1 MRTIHLLRSA
11 ARALLLAAA
20 LAVPSAGAATFR
32 FANQGDALSV
42 DPHMHNEAVLLSLMG
57 NVYEALTG
65 RDRNFA
71 LRPELAT
78 DWKQT
83 APTMWRFN
91 LRKGVKF
98 HDGSPFTADD
108 VIFSFER
115 ARGEGSDVRVYVAG
129 IREIRKV
136 DSHAIDIITNEPFS
150 ILPQNVSR
158 WYIMSKTWCER
169 HNATRPVDVRKGT
182 ENHAS
187 THANGT
193 GPFVLKSREPGVRT
207 VFAVHPG
214 WWGQPEHNLTEATF
228 TPIGNDATR
237 VAALISGEMDLVDPV
252 PLQDAPRVKAA
263 PTLKVQQSPEMRTIF
278 LGMDQKRDEL
288 LFSSVKGRN
297 PLKDRRVRQ
306 ALYQAIDIE
315 AIRTRIMRG
324 ASTPAGLMVAPAV
337 RGFVESLNK
346 RLPHDPEAARRLL
359 AEAGYASGFELGMHC
374 PNDRYVNDSEICQA
388 VASML
393 AKVGVRINLVAEPK
407 TQFFPKLLQ
416 RNVSFY
422 LAGWTPTSQDSH
434 NALFALM
441 ATPGESGQGQ
451 FNGGSYS
458 NPRVD
463 DLIRRIAAEN
473 DLAKRD
479 AMIAEA
485 FRLHQDD
492 VGHIPLHQ
500 QPLTWGMRKNVDV
513 VQSPDSFLALRWV
526 VVR

>member
-1 MRTIHLLRSA
+1 
-11 ARALLLAAA
+11 
-20 LAVPSAGAATFR
+20 
-32 FANQGDALSV
+32 
-42 DPHMHNEAVLLSLMG
+42 
-57 NVYEALTG
+57 
-65 RDRNFA
+65 
-71 LRPELAT
+71 
-78 DWKQT
+78 
-83 APTMWRFN
+83 
-91 LRKGVKF
+91 
-98 HDGSPFTADD
+98 
-108 VIFSFER
+108 
-115 ARGEGSDVRVYVAG
+115 VYVAG

-136 DSHAIDIITNEPFS
+136 DTHAIDIVTSEPFS
-150 ILPQNVSR
+150 ILPQNMSR

-187 THANGT
+187 THATGT

-252 PLQDAPRVKAA
+252 PLQDAPRVRANPA
-263 PTLKVQQSPEMRTIF
+263 LKIQQSPEMRTIF

-306 ALYQAIDIE
+306 ALYQAIDVE
-315 AIRTRIMRG
+315 AIRSRIMRG

-346 RLPHDPEAARRLL
+346 RLSHDPEAARRLL
-359 AEAGYASGFELGMHC
+359 AEAGYASGFDLGMHC

-388 VASML
+388 
-393 AKVGVRINLVAEPK
+393 
-407 TQFFPKLLQ
+407 QFFPKLLQ

-441 ATPGESGQGQ
+441 ATPGDSGQGQ

-458 NPRVD
+458 NPRLD
-463 DLIRRIAAEN
+463 DLIRRIGAEN
-473 DLAKRD
+473 DPAKRD

-500 QPLTWGMRKNVDV
+500 QPLTWGMRKNVEV

-526 VVR
+526 MVR

>member
-1 MRTIHLLRSA
+1 MNVRLLRAA

-20 LAVPSAGAATFR
+20 LATPQVGAATFR

-83 APTMWRFN
+83 APTVWRFN

-136 DSHAIDIITNEPFS
+136 DSHAIDIATNEPFS

-158 WYIMSKTWCER
+158 WYIMSKIWCER
-169 HNATRPVDVRKGT
+169 HNAARPVDVRKGT

-187 THANGT
+187 IHANGT

-252 PLQDAPRVKAA
+252 PLQDVPRVKATPA
-263 PTLKVQQSPEMRTIF
+263 LRIQQSPEMRTIF

-306 ALYQAIDIE
+306 ALYQAIDVE
-315 AIRTRIMRG
+315 AIRSRIMRG
-324 ASTPAGLMVAPAV
+324 ASTPTGLMVAPTV
-337 RGFVESLNK
+337 RGFVETLNR

-359 AEAGYASGFELGMHC
+359 AEAGYAAGFEVGMHC

-393 AKVGVRINLVAEPK
+393 AKVGVRVNLVAEPK

-441 ATPGESGQGQ
+441 ATPGEGGQGQ

-458 NPRVD
+458 NQRVD
-463 DLIRRIAAEN
+463 ELIRRIGAEN

-500 QPLTWGMRKNVDV
+500 QPLTWGMRKNVDL